1 MLRLMMLLNSRRA
14 RTAADLMRELGI
26 SRRTLFRYLKALDEA
41 GVPYIHE
48 PGRGY
53 RLAQG
58 LFLPPVNLT
67 VPEVL
72 GLLMLG
78 EQAAAQQRRPMHAAA
93 LSAINKLIATVPE
106 PVRAA
111 CAGTMEAVSFNP
123 GGEMTSDLE
132 LQHYSL
138 LHDAIEEGKECR
150 MVYKSPVEDEPFAL
164 VVEPYALHFAARAWY
179 VMGKTDVHGEVR
191 TLKLVRIE
199 TLETTGRFFAKPK
212 RFRAALRLG
221 KAWQLIPEGKV
232 YKVELDFL
240 PKVATNVAEV
250 RWHPSQEQEMLEDG
264 RCRVRFEVDGLTEIA
279 WWLCGYA
286 DQVMIRK
293 PEALRQRVREM
304 LERAAGNH
312 AE

>member
-14 RTAADLMRELGI
+14 RTAADLMHELGV

-78 EQAAAQQRRPMHAAA
+78 EQAAAQRRRPMHTAA

-111 CAGTMEAVSFNP
+111 CAATMDAVTINP

-132 LQHYSL
+132 LEHYSL
-138 LHDAIEEGKECR
+138 LHDAIEEGKQCR
-150 MVYKSPVEDEPFAL
+150 AVYKSPVEPEAMEL
-164 VVEPYALHFAARAWY
+164 VLEPYALHFAARAWY
-179 VMGKTDVHGEVR
+179 VMGRTDVHGEVR

-199 TLETTGRFFAKPK
+199 RLETTGRFFARPK
-212 RFRAALRLG
+212 RFRATSRLG
-221 KAWQLIPEGKV
+221 RAWQLIPEGKV
-232 YKVELDFL
+232 YSIELDFM

-250 RWHPSQEQEMLEDG
+250 RWHPSQEQEMLTDG

-286 DQVMIRK
+286 DQVVIRK
-293 PEALRQRVREM
+293 PRELRVRVKEM
-304 LERAAGNH
+304 LERAVGNH
-312 AE
+312 A